1 MVYNCNSAGGD
12 AADDVPSAS
21 TLPNSQSDNPP
32 AEDSRR
38 VLLSALKSNSSKL
51 KLKSCGGLLV
61 AVAAGAAVGA
71 LGTVFTLR
79 PALRQNGIQQQE
91 MQAASPR
98 SSKAGKDGSEY
109 CGNPEEECGMTI
121 PAGETFNLEKD
132 LVCTTATAGGGD
144 DAVAITVEEGAT
156 LNCGGHSVVQL
167 NDEVGKAVG
176 CSSPSKPVSTCNMAW
191 GRVGVELKS
200 GAKVENCRVSGWL
213 DGLSIKPP
221 SDKIEIN
228 NCGVTLNR
236 NGLYVV
242 GEENDVVDYSIE
254 NRYVYSYSYFCM
266 I

>member
-132 LVCTTATAGGGD
+132 LVCTTATAGGGNT
-144 DAVAITVEEGAT
+144 AVAITVEEGAT

-167 NDEVGKAVG
+167 NDEVGKAVEWRFDD
-176 CSSPSKPVSTCNMAW
+176 PVTDCNLAW